1 METVSGKDTLYD
13 TVGIVYQSVSEE
25 ISRAAAIAQEN
36 RPSASGDSSSSRKK
50 TRRIIES
57 VGADIEPYYNKSIE
71 LMPLGCLELMP
82 LGCLP
87 TGRSQQLIVDD
98 SVQHS
103 PKVYFDVGC
112 LECTTSS

>member
-57 VGADIEPYYNKSIE
+57 VAADIEPYYNKSKISS
-71 LMPLGCLELMP
+71 LELMP

>member
-57 VGADIEPYYNKSIE
+57 VGADIEPYYNKSKISS
-71 LMPLGCLELMP
+71 LELMP

>member
-57 VGADIEPYYNKSIE
+57 VGADIELYYNKSKISS
-71 LMPLGCLELMP
+71 LELMP

-112 LECTTSS
+112 LECTTSSW

>member
-57 VGADIEPYYNKSIE
+57 VGADIEPYYNKSKISS
-71 LMPLGCLELMP
+71 LELMP

-103 PKVYFDVGC
+103 PKIYFDVGC
-112 LECTTSS
+112 LECTTSSW

>member
-1 METVSGKDTLYD
+1 METASGKDTLYD

-57 VGADIEPYYNKSIE
+57 VVADIEPYYKKSKISS
-71 LMPLGCLELMP
+71 LELMP

>member
-1 METVSGKDTLYD
+1 MVIHQAVERK
-13 TVGIVYQSVSEE
+13 
-25 ISRAAAIAQEN
+25 QE
-36 RPSASGDSSSSRKK
+36 
-50 TRRIIES
+50 ES
-57 VGADIEPYYNKSIE
+57 VGADIEPYYNKSKISS
-71 LMPLGCLELMP
+71 LELMP

>member
-57 VGADIEPYYNKSIE
+57 VVADIEPYYKKSKISS
-71 LMPLGCLELMP
+71 LELMP

>member
-36 RPSASGDSSSSRKK
+36 RPSANGDSSSSRKK

-57 VGADIEPYYNKSIE
+57 VGADIEPYYNKSKISS
-71 LMPLGCLELMP
+71 LELMP

>member
-25 ISRAAAIAQEN
+25 ISRAAAIAQKK

-57 VGADIEPYYNKSIE
+57 VGADIELYYNKSKISS
-71 LMPLGCLELMP
+71 LELMP

>member
-57 VGADIEPYYNKSIE
+57 VGADIEPYYNKSKFSS
-71 LMPLGCLELMP
+71 LELMP

-112 LECTTSS
+112 LECTTSSW

>member
-57 VGADIEPYYNKSIE
+57 VGADIEPYYNKSKISS
-71 LMPLGCLELMP
+71 LELMP

-87 TGRSQQLIVDD
+87 TGRSQQFIVDD

>member
-57 VGADIEPYYNKSIE
+57 VGADIEPYYNKSKISS
-71 LMPLGCLELMP
+71 LELMP

-112 LECTTSS
+112 LECTTSSW